1 MKYKNCKN
9 CLLYDEL
16 TDGTL
21 SPCDEDWK
29 WERHYCIAYKSGI
42 PDDIRKG
49 KKACPEQIEDA

>member
-1 MKYKNCKN
+1 MKYKN

-42 PDDIRKG
+42 PDDIWKG
-49 KKACPEQIEDA
+49 KKACPEQIEGA